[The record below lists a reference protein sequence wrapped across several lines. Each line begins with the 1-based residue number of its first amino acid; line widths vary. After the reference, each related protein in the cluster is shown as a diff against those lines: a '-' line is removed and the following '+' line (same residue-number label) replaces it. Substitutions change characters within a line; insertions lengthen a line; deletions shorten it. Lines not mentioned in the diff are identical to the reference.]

1 MRKWPKKYFV
11 NALAL
16 NGHFKGEVELVDNL
30 THVDYFELYYAQP
43 KKTTLS

>member
-16 NGHFKGEVELVDNL
+16 NEYFKGEVELVDNF
-30 THVDYFELYYAQP
+30 THIDYFEAYYGSQS
-43 KKTTLS
+43 KKS

>member
-16 NGHFKGEVELVDNL
+16 NEHFKGEVELADNF
-30 THVDYFELYYAQP
+30 THIDYFEAYYGSQS
-43 KKTTLS
+43 KKS